1 MKLLKMTQNEKGMS
15 PGLAHHETTTLNN
28 VFADYKNKTS
38 DEVVEILDGFL
49 AEVEKFSERFDA
61 FHNGVRDSKYSS
73 HIGRR
78 VYHVRVLLAE
88 VHHQI
93 ATASDELEEGWV
105 FA

>member
-1 MKLLKMTQNEKGMS
+1 MTQNEKGMS

-49 AEVEKFSERFDA
+49 AEAEKFSERLDTFLK
-61 FHNGVRDSKYSS
+61 GIQRSKYSS
-73 HIGRR
+73 YIDQRLCLAR
-78 VYHVRVLLAE
+78 SLMAE

>member
-1 MKLLKMTQNEKGMS
+1 MTLIEKGVL
-15 PGLAHHETTTLNN
+15 PDLARRETTNPVN

-49 AEVEKFSERFDA
+49 TEVEKFSERLDA
-61 FHNGVRDSKYSS
+61 FLKGIQRSKYSS
-73 HIGRR
+73 YIDQRLCLAR
-78 VYHVRVLLAE
+78 SLMAE
-88 VHHQI
+88 VHYQI